1 MSKQIISNKKISYK
15 ISQTSEE
22 YSRNS
27 KNPAQEISSQN
38 RSIQRFSNNI
48 ISKQNNI
55 MNNIESPVGNMQ
67 QRSTDN
73 QSICTCGKW
82 RTDTH
87 STYNGTIQTNLRS
100 DENCT
105 CDEGPGQKGPTS
117 LHRRSFHDA

>member
-87 STYNGTIQTNLRS
+87 STYNGTIQTNFVIAIK
-100 DENCT
+100 NT
-105 CDEGPGQKGPTS
+105 QIKPQKKRKVII
-117 LHRRSFHDA
+117 HKIY